1 MTTDNIDYASL
12 KRLPVGY
19 SYFNEVIEQN
29 LYYVDKTPFIKKVFQ
44 EDSSKVLLIT
54 RPRRFGKSLM
64 MDTFCKFLMINP
76 ENPDDTSFQDRI
88 FKDTEIYKDK
98 EFCHKFMGR
107 YPAIFISLKEVDATD
122 FTLARGQIA
131 TAICKIAN
139 SLDYLL
145 KSDVFTRKEKENF
158 ELLEDMNKLALSE
171 YQANLSDSIC
181 TLSNMLCRYY
191 GRQIILLIDEYDVPI
206 AKAYEGGYY
215 NDMVKLIKGM
225 LSASLKGNPALFK
238 GVLTGCLRVSKEG
251 IFTGFNNFD
260 TNTITNDSGDLTT
273 CMGFSKDE
281 VRTMLN
287 YYSLTEYE
295 GAVKDWYD
303 GYRIGYSEIF
313 CPWDVVCFCK
323 KAMTQRKNGVPVSG
337 PKSFWSATG
346 TNNVIQ
352 EFMPHLNEYE
362 AERMQTLL
370 DGGQIEFQLNE
381 QLSYNEIGDSHSADN
396 FWTMLLYT
404 GYLTFVKPEEPKDQG
419 EVCTVRI
426 PNKEL
431 RQAFK
436 DCIVDYYERS
446 KIVKESSDEFIRALL
461 DGNAVNVLALLQ
473 DKLTKFVSISDFE
486 NRAKPENF
494 YQGFFSGIFSTSS
507 RQFQNFKTNTPA
519 GNGYADITFTSR
531 DFKTCVVIELKSSRD
546 ETKLYE
552 LAETA
557 LKQINTKKYFE
568 EFARNFGEKVFCYG
582 IAFCRRSCKI
592 RCEIKKL

>member
-12 KRLPVGY
+12 KGLPVGY

-29 LYYVDKTPFIKKVFQ
+29 LYYVDKTSFIKKVFQ

-76 ENPDDTSFQDRI
+76 EKTDDTSFQDRI

-107 YPAIFISLKEVDATD
+107 YPVIFISLKEVDAD
-122 FTLARGQIA
+122 NFVQARGQIA
-131 TAICKIAN
+131 SEIFKIAN
-139 SLDYLL
+139 SLGYIL
-145 KSDVFTRKEKENF
+145 KSPVFSEAEISDFK
-158 ELLEDMNKLALSE
+158 KLMDRNRLASDE
-171 YQANLSDSIC
+171 YQMNLSDSIC
-181 TLSNMLCRYY
+181 TISNMLCRYY

-215 NDMVKLIKGM
+215 NKMVKLIKGM

-273 CMGFSKDE
+273 CMGFSKEE

-287 YYSLTEYE
+287 YYNLTEYE
-295 GAVKDWYD
+295 DAVREWYD

-323 KAMTQRKNGVPVSG
+323 KAMTERKNGLPVSG

-352 EFMPHLNEYE
+352 EFMPLLNEYE

-404 GYLTFVKPEEPKDQG
+404 GYLTFVKPGGPKDQG

-431 RQAFK
+431 REAFERCIFKYYNSAPLTKSSNDIAATLLKGDAEQA
-436 DCIVDYYERS
+436 I
-446 KIVKESSDEFIRALL
+446 
-461 DGNAVNVLALLQ
+461 LQ
-473 DKLTKFVSISDFE
+473 LEDRLGKFVSVRDF
-486 NRAKPENF
+486 NTPSKPENF
-494 YQGFFSGIFSTSS
+494 YQGFLNGIFSIGSPEV
-507 RQFQNFKTNTPA
+507 FKEYRSNESA
-519 GNGYADITFTSR
+519 GDGYADITFRGKNSNAA
-531 DFKTCVVIELKSSRD
+531 VVIEIKVTSD
-546 ETKLYE
+546 KDKLE
-552 LAETA
+552 KLAVEA
-557 LKQINTKKYFE
+557 LKQIDGKNYI
-568 EFARNFGEKVFCYG
+568 AAVKVPSIKRIYCYG
-582 IAFCRRSCKI
+582 ISFCRKNCCV
-592 RCEIKKL
+592 RCETKDV